1 MILPGFLQQKP
12 EQQPLRGSRQGK
24 IVRKS
29 SDLPSKFDR
38 FLLESQPAGK
48 DLEQWRWLGVKED
61 RYLH

>member
-1 MILPGFLQQKP
+1 MRLMILPGFLPQKP
-12 EQQPLRGSRQGK
+12 EQQPPRGSRQGK

-48 DLEQWRWLGVKED
+48 D
-61 RYLH
+61 